1 MKITKSKV
9 ITVTSV
15 KGGVGKTTF
24 VLSLA
29 AQYKMQ
35 DKKVL
40 IIDMDLFSGD
50 IETLLNKKRY
60 LYFI

>member
-50 IETLLNKKRY
+50 IDRKSVV
-60 LYFI
+60 